1 MWPSKKDKDIILPPG
16 KGLEIVLGV
25 EWRRGKD
32 EVVIITDKEK
42 FVLNGKNELFLEI
55 TSSNAGYI
63 KVQIIPDF
71 KKKTINIVEVIDV
84 NDANVTGENRGKISF
99 AGVRES
105 KDNVVYIDKYL
116 KQFDENIQ
124 ILDKKIRIQ
133 KIRRNIF
140 LIFGALAAAA
150 NIYLF
155 AINNSPVR
163 YLNVVATIIII
174 YASFHLWKSFRELC
188 MAYEEY
194 KEQRPSIFE
203 IAKKE

>member
-1 MWPSKKDKDIILPPG
+1 MLPSKKDKDITFPPG
-16 KGLEIVLGV
+16 KGLEIAFGV

-42 FVLNGKNELFLEI
+42 YVLNGKNELFLEI

-71 KKKTINIVEVIDV
+71 KKRTINVVEVIDV
-84 NDANVTGENRGKISF
+84 NATHITEESRGKIAL

-105 KDNVVYIDKYL
+105 NDRIMSIDKYL
-116 KQFDENIQ
+116 KQWDDNIKD
-124 ILDKKIRIQ
+124 LDKKIHTQ

-155 AINNSPVR
+155 AINKDPDR
-163 YLNVVATIIII
+163 YINVVATIIVIC
-174 YASFHLWKSFRELC
+174 ASFHLWKSFRDLC
-188 MAYEEY
+188 RACEEY
-194 KEQRPSIFE
+194 KDQRLKVFE